1 MSQIRVAVLYGGRSV
16 EHEISLLS
24 AQEVIAHLDRKR
36 FSVIPVKI
44 TREGFWCVE
53 DASKNSNPI
62 SMVSISEICD
72 VVFPMLHGRYGE
84 DGCIQ
89 GFLEVLG
96 IPYVGS
102 GVLASAIS
110 MDKDIAKRL
119 VQAAGISVLPFLT
132 VRKPE
137 FIKNQS
143 LYVEMA
149 LKRFSLPV
157 FVKPANGGSSLGIQK
172 VKQSVDLI
180 PALTHAFTFDVKAFI
195 EPAIVA
201 REIEVSVLGGIAPLV
216 SCPGEIVPHPKHEF
230 YSYAAKYLDDSGAQ
244 LIIPANIKNKSKV
257 QATAKE
263 IFTLLDCTGMARVD
277 FFLDEKEQL
286 FFNEINTIPGFT
298 KISMYPKLWEFSGLP
313 YTELLTRLIELAIAP
328 EK

>member
-16 EHEISLLS
+16 EHDVSLLS

-36 FSVIPVKI
+36 FAVIPVKI
-44 TREGFWCVE
+44 SKEGSWCIE
-53 DASKNSNPI
+53 DASGSNPI

-72 VVFPMLHGRYGE
+72 VVFSMLHGRYGE

-96 IPYVGS
+96 VPYVGS
-102 GVLASAIS
+102 GVLASSIS
-110 MDKDIAKRL
+110 MDKDITKRL
-119 VQAAGISVLPFLT
+119 AQAAGIPVLPFLT
-132 VRKPE
+132 VRKSA

-143 LYVEMA
+143 LYAEMA
-149 LKRFSLPV
+149 LQKFDLPV

-172 VKQSVDLI
+172 VKQSADLI
-180 PALTHAFTFDVKAFI
+180 PALTYAFTFDVKAFI

-201 REIEVSVLGGIAPLV
+201 REIEVSVLGGVVPLV
-216 SCPGEIVPHPKHEF
+216 SCPGEIIPHPKHEF
-230 YSYAAKYLDDSGAQ
+230 YSYTAKYLDDSGAQ
-244 LIIPANIKNKSKV
+244 LIIPANIKNESEL

-263 IFTLLDCTGMARVD
+263 IFTLLGCAGMARVD

-298 KISMYPKLWEFSGLP
+298 KISMYPKLWESSGLS
-313 YTELLTRLIELAIAP
+313 YTELLTRLIELAID